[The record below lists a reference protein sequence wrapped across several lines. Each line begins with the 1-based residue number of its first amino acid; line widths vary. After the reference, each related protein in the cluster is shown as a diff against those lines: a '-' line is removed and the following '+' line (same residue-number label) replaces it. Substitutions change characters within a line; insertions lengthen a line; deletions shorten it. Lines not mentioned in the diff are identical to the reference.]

1 MICIIL
7 PFFQLLTIF
16 FIIHAM
22 KLSHFLN
29 LVKIHNK
36 AFLVCMV
43 LFNAL
48 STEYCE
54 MIRAVEMLYP
64 LIVLVAKEALDAVF
78 IFKIQISKDAVP
90 LNDLVQNIEVQR

>member
-1 MICIIL
+1 MI
-7 PFFQLLTIF
+7 
-16 FIIHAM
+16 
-22 KLSHFLN
+22 
-29 LVKIHNK
+29 
-36 AFLVCMV
+36 

-48 STEYCE
+48 STEHCE

-90 LNDLVQNIEVQR
+90 LNDLVKNIEVQR

>member
-1 MICIIL
+1 
-7 PFFQLLTIF
+7 
-16 FIIHAM
+16 M

-36 AFLVCMV
+36 AFLVCMI

-78 IFKIQISKDAVP
+78 IFEIQISEDAVP
-90 LNDLVQNIEVQR
+90 LNDLIQNIEVQR